1 MLRSCTPYAVTRV
14 RSVLVDVVPMLMMPV
29 AVVDVIYM
37 VAVLHRL
44 VTVALVVGI
53 AVIGVDVLLGVR
65 LAVVEV
71 IHVVAVGH
79 CLVPVTG

>member
-1 MLRSCTPYAVTRV
+1 
-14 RSVLVDVVPMLMMPV
+14 MLMMPV